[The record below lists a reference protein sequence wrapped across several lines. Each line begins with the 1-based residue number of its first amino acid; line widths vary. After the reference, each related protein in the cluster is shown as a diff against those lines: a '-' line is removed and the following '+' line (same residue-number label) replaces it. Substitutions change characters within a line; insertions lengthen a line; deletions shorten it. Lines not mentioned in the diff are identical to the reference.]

1 MSQVIL
7 VGTITLDGY
16 AAGPDDDLD
25 RIHAWMWDGSGHDM
39 DADPFVQVFRSAG
52 AVVFGRRTYDVGQEP
67 WGDED
72 VFDSAV
78 VVVTHE
84 TRPPVSKNGTTFT
97 FVGGEPS
104 DIVAAARELADD
116 GDVVVMGSP
125 CVAQQLLAAGLVD
138 VLMLHQVP
146 VLLGA
151 GIPMFGAV
159 PSTIELVPESMTP
172 APQVSLLR
180 YSVVRAATPAPS

>member
-1 MSQVIL
+1 MSEVIL

-25 RIHAWMWDGSGHDM
+25 RIHRWMWDGSGHDM
-39 DADPFVQVFRSAG
+39 DADPSVQVFRSAG

-67 WGDED
+67 WGDDD
-72 VFDSAV
+72 VFDSPV
-78 VVVTHE
+78 IVVTHE
-84 TRPPVSKNGTTFT
+84 HRAPVSKNGTTFT

-104 DIVAAARELADD
+104 HIVAAARELAGA

-138 VLMLHQVP
+138 TLMLHQVP
-146 VLLGA
+146 VLVGE
-151 GIPMFGAV
+151 GIPMFG
-159 PSTIELVPESMTP
+159 PLPEHIELVPESMTQG
-172 APQVSLLR
+172 AEVSLLH
-180 YSVVRAATPAPS
+180 YSVVRAA